1 MRVQSRRARF
11 HWNTTMV
18 NRLQYLLG
26 PTPEATSYTDYYL
39 VETLSDTFVVP
50 LSTALAIERQLDKA
64 STPDWLEF
72 RDVFGA
78 RHRVLALCVYRISEC
93 TRETRA
99 ALRAFRQARK
109 EEEKDDPFSDL
120 D

>member
-1 MRVQSRRARF
+1 
-11 HWNTTMV
+11 MV

-26 PTPEATSYTDYYL
+26 QVPEATSYTDYYR
-39 VETLSDTFVVP
+39 VETLSDVFVVS
-50 LSTALAIERQLDKA
+50 LSTAFAIERALDKA
-64 STPDWLEF
+64 ATPDWLEF

-99 ALRAFRQARK
+99 AVRAFQQARRK
-109 EEEKDDPFSDL
+109 EEKQDEDPFADL